1 MTPRLRNALILLLA
15 LPLVWL
21 TVSHRFPTGPT
32 RVITWDVYGYHLHL
46 PAFLNY
52 GDIRQYTFVEGHIRD
67 YAPSD
72 SPYQITRNDTL
83 VTPTYTLGLALVW
96 LPAYL
101 VADLAARLLPEGK
114 ADGMSQPY
122 QAAVAFSGW
131 LAFAL
136 GMFALWRF
144 LRRFMQRGT
153 TAVTLLTLGLGT
165 NLFYYSAVEP
175 GMPHVYLFA
184 GYALMLLLTERFA
197 DRPTTGGGALLGL
210 VAGLMAVIRPSEALC
225 ALLPL
230 LYLPLRFGG
239 LRPFWRSLLDHPF
252 AYALILISG
261 LLPVL
266 PQVLL
271 WKATTGH
278 WIFNS
283 YATAGHSFDLASPH
297 LWDGLFSFRKG
308 WLLYTPLAA
317 LGIIGLALLRGRAGR
332 WAPALA
338 IFFVANLW
346 IVLSW
351 HIWWYAGSFGQRAL
365 VPSYAILALPLGV
378 LLDRCAQRRWLRDSV
393 LAIILLGIGLN
404 LFQTWQIQR
413 GILKQDGM
421 NAAYYR
427 AAFGRII
434 PDKSLHRLLDIPETP
449 PEPPLSRENLASL
462 SAHESAVPVQ
472 WEGPHPGWKVQGTDA
487 FSPTIDLTLS
497 DSLANALAGRWVS
510 VSTQVFLRTADA
522 PYTQAAR
529 LVFDVQG
536 EGRETFWHGLHL
548 QRVVE
553 TGAWWPASYEVRLPD
568 NLKAGDRILAY
579 VWSQTDRDET
589 LVHRVDLEL
598 LGF

>member
-1 MTPRLRNALILLLA
+1 MPHKLRNALILLLA

-21 TVSHRFPTGPT
+21 TVTHRLPSGPT

-46 PAFLNY
+46 PAFLTY
-52 GDIRQYTFVEGHIRD
+52 GDFKQYTFVEGHLRD

-72 SPYQITRNDTL
+72 SPYQITRNDSI
-83 VTPTYTLGLALVW
+83 VTPTYTLGLAMVW

-101 VADLAARLLPEGK
+101 VADLTARLLPEGR

-122 QAAVAFSGW
+122 QAAMAFSGW

-144 LRRFMQRGT
+144 LRRFLRRST
-153 TAVTLLTLGLGT
+153 TAVTLITLGLGT
-165 NLFYYSAVEP
+165 NLFYYTAVEP

-184 GYALMLLLTERFA
+184 GYALLLLLTERFA
-197 DRPTTGGGALLGL
+197 DRSSTGTGFLLGL
-210 VAGLMAVIRPSEALC
+210 TVGFMAVIRPSEALC
-225 ALLPL
+225 VLLPL
-230 LYLPLRFGG
+230 LYLPFRLGG
-239 LRPFWRSLLDHPF
+239 FRPLGQRLLSHPVPF
-252 AYALILISG
+252 ILIIVGG
-261 LLPVL
+261 LLPLV

-271 WKATTGH
+271 WKATTGD

-283 YATAGHSFDLASPH
+283 YAAAGHTFDLASPH
-297 LWDGLFSFRKG
+297 LLDGLFSFRKG
-308 WLLYTPLAA
+308 WLVYTPMAV
-317 LGIIGLALLRGRAGR
+317 LGIVGLTLLRGRAAR
-332 WAPALA
+332 WAPALSL
-338 IFFVANLW
+338 FFLLNLW

-365 VPSYAILALPLGV
+365 VPSLAVLALPLGV
-378 LLDRCAQRRWLRDSV
+378 FLDRCAQWRWLRDSL
-393 LAIILLGIGLN
+393 LAVILLGIALN
-404 LFQTWQIQR
+404 LFQTWQMQQ

-421 NAAYYR
+421 NAAFYR

-434 PDKSLHRLLDIPETP
+434 PDRSLNRLLDLPETP
-449 PEPPLSRENLASL
+449 PEPPLTRDALATMIA
-462 SAHESAVPVQ
+462 SADQPGIL
-472 WEGPHPGWKVQGTDA
+472 WEGPHAGWSVKGKDA

-497 DSLANALAGRWVS
+497 DSLARALSGRWIS
-510 VSTQVFLRTADA
+510 VSTQVFLRSADA

-536 EGRETFWHGLHL
+536 EGREAYWHGLHL

-553 TGAWWPASYEVRLPD
+553 PGMWWPASYEVKLPND
-568 NLKAGDRILAY
+568 LRAGDRLLAY
-579 VWSQTDRDET
+579 VWSQTGRDEA
-589 LVHRVDLEL
+589 LVQRLDLEL